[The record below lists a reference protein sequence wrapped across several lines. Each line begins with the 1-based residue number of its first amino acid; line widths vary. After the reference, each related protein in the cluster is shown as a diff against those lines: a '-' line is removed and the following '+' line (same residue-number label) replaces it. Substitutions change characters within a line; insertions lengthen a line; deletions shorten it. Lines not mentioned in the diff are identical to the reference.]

1 MGCGMSLEERE
12 AASRSHEIDQMLRRE
27 GEKAAREVKLLLL
40 GELTRGEEKK
50 EGEECVFSLL
60 ELDLKTSHKVKYDVA
75 GVRSRFVV
83 KFKGVNPTSVVQVVE
98 RMKRG

>member
-40 GELTRGEEKK
+40 GELTRGEEKRR
-50 EGEECVFSLL
+50 EECVFSIL

-83 KFKGVNPTSVVQVVE
+83 KFQGVNPTSVVQVVE
-98 RMKRG
+98 PMKGG

>member
-50 EGEECVFSLL
+50 KGRNVYFHFL

-83 KFKGVNPTSVVQVVE
+83 KFKGWILHVVQVVE

>member
-1 MGCGMSLEERE
+1 MGG
-12 AASRSHEIDQMLRRE
+12 
-27 GEKAAREVKLLLL
+27 GE
-40 GELTRGEEKK
+40 K

-83 KFKGVNPTSVVQVVE
+83 KFKG
-98 RMKRG
+98 

>member
-1 MGCGMSLEERE
+1 MC
-12 AASRSHEIDQMLRRE
+12 IF
-27 GEKAAREVKLLLL
+27 
-40 GELTRGEEKK
+40 T
-50 EGEECVFSLL
+50 F

-98 RMKRG
+98 PMKGG